1 MSRAAQGAPEPTSPP
16 RQAGGLVEQ
25 RAWACTQGL
34 SSRRGT
40 AFHDTN
46 GGIMFTGSQDRAPTN
61 RQLHIEE
68 RGRGTPVSK
77 VDDRTNAADERV
89 LNPPRGHQRVGD
101 ATAGIDDVLQ

>member
-1 MSRAAQGAPEPTSPP
+1 MGTVTVRGQERARPPTPSTPRCNKVPERATSPP

-34 SSRRGT
+34 PSGQGT

-77 VDDRTNAADERV
+77 VDDRTNAAD
-89 LNPPRGHQRVGD
+89 
-101 ATAGIDDVLQ
+101 